1 MAKAL
6 VHYYSFD
13 PTTNTVRIQGNIAK
27 ERLLLITNVTD
38 NITIFSFADNTLGA
52 TSYYDSDTDQTVITL
67 DYNCNQMSLTD
78 KLQIFWEMDHVEFEP
93 SETFVDPVSKFRVSN
108 PENLVDTDFE
118 YGPQASKWE
127 TLQLINQIPSFFS
140 STADTTISFI
150 EAVES
155 TVGSELI
162 TVTTGFDHN
171 LTSGTPITVTGLTS
185 ITAEGTYLIQSVPSS
200 TTFTYKAR
208 AKQLNSAE
216 LQGTYT
222 SIIPGQFFQG
232 SQVSVDTAIGITS
245 DYFEINVIGKLV
257 TEIRLN
263 SSPNYTWEVGEEVTN
278 GLGASGILVK
288 KSNSIIT
295 LNDISGT
302 FSDGEVLSIVGSS
315 NTYVIDTTVAPEPPA
330 VAAPDYRFFI
340 DGALQPNLNLK
351 KKSIYRFDISD
362 TSIIGH
368 TFEFSE
374 TEDGTNNG
382 GTEYTTFVYKFGSP
396 GTSGSYVRIYVTNST
411 PQLYY
416 YCGYGAGHENEGGQ
430 ASAITANETKVLLR
444 TESEHGFADNT
455 NFYFVNSI
463 SPKALDV
470 VDPTAIAPDGAPFV
484 DPDDQRTF
492 VGNVDSAQTIP
503 YDNESTYTVRF
514 GVNDVDYGT
523 DTITIPD
530 HNFQNGYALLYY
542 PSPGDIP
549 IGGLN
554 RMQVY
559 YVQRVDANN
568 IRLHDSQR
576 INLLKNLSVGG
587 TWNYGS
593 HTLGLCYNVYRE
605 YKTWGDFYA
614 YFYTYYWYY
623 NSRGYPTASGHDFS
637 SNTTPYNTTFGLGG
651 QAWDFVAYFS
661 NSRPGYSGHNQ
672 FLYNYEWYQRFGT
685 YWRTYGY
692 HLQTLPLTSNAVYQG
707 GYDFITD
714 NDNWGVA
721 GNNNYGYGYTVG
733 GYNRVNGRS
742 YWTSTFWGEFMNSDY
757 LRLYGNETTYW
768 AYQGNTDGWWASR
781 DGYRD
786 TNDRYFNNIESDGN
800 TNMYFMLCK
809 RNTSTNDSFY
819 APSHGFQTNY
829 PLILTVNSGNGI
841 LYWNNTT
848 NGTARYNNGSTF
860 FADRVDENRFRIK
873 TSTSATPV
881 RVAAADGQYVFN
893 STVVN
898 PTKNSVYISN
908 NQFSNGEL
916 ILVTKELTGTII
928 SGLIDNSTYYFR
940 AINGN
945 RFQLLQNPSD
955 SDEIDFTSSGSGI
968 HTFENASASF
978 GAVDGSYT
986 TTKAVDEFTLEITLP
1001 FKISPGTKSFDG
1013 SVDVDATNNLI
1024 IIANHYFSTG
1034 TKIIYSANG
1043 NTELG
1048 GLSDNTDYYVIV
1060 KDDLKIQIAE
1070 SVEDAIAGNAIDITA
1085 ASTGVHRL
1093 VTANLSGLIT
1103 GAGTISLT
1111 NGSRKIVGT
1120 ATTFKRY
1127 FKIGDIITIIDTSTS
1142 PTGTLYERR
1151 ITAIKDDSELLVE
1164 TAIDFTNS
1172 SAKYFIPTYIYV
1184 RPDGY
1189 FLHRPFDGG
1198 MEIGTSKSP
1207 DGLICRQTR
1216 KYFRYQSGKGIQTS
1230 FAINFIPQN
1239 QIVLLS
1245 YTPQGTPGTYSFT
1258 GNTGE
1263 SIVTVD
1269 EGTANLVANMEI
1281 ESGVGVDNSCT
1292 ILLIIDE
1299 NTVELSLPLTEDI
1312 VSEPIVLSEGKFSTI
1327 RSQRPHNLE
1336 DGTIISISQSDVNQ
1350 YNGDFAVTE
1359 ILNDFEFRIL
1369 VKDLPN
1375 NISASGGFPQFGVK
1389 RWTNSAVRAGMFDFQ
1404 NGFFFEYDGEYINC
1418 VRRSSVQQL
1427 TGTLSVTLNSGVVSG
1442 VDTLFTS
1449 QLSIGDKVVIRGMTH
1464 KVVKIRNNTEMV
1476 IQPAYRGVTNS
1487 NVVGTKTID
1496 VKIAQPEWNIDK
1508 CDGNGPSGFHL
1519 DVNRIQMCYADYS
1532 WYGAGK
1538 IRFGFKDQKGHVK
1551 YVHEFKHNNK
1561 LRESYFRS
1569 GNLPARY
1576 EIENTGTPSFVPSLF
1591 HWGTSVI
1598 MDGTF
1603 QDDEAYLFTAS
1614 GDVQKFTNASTQTS
1628 SSNGNSIILEQRIS
1642 SFNSIYFIRIPFAAS
1657 EASKLTVNTLIFQ
1670 NTAGNGFFADGRV
1683 IGSRSFTSGSVY
1695 YVYVQYLLGSQSV
1708 FPRNYGST
1716 IQSQLG
1722 GTVPSGTAFNV
1733 GARAGSENLI
1743 PSYMPLLSIRLA
1755 PSVDSSITGA
1765 LGQREI
1771 INRMQLALE
1780 SVGVQ
1785 VTHDSEISLILNPE
1799 LSTDA
1804 YENVSSPSL
1813 CQLVRHAPNET
1824 ISGGQRIL
1832 SFRAAGGASN
1842 KSATTVYDLSQLSS
1856 LGNSILGGD
1865 GVYPNGP
1872 DLLCISC
1879 EVIDSTGVSTSVP
1892 YSVSARITW
1901 KESQA

>member
-1722 GTVPSGTAFNV
+1722 GTISSGTAFNV